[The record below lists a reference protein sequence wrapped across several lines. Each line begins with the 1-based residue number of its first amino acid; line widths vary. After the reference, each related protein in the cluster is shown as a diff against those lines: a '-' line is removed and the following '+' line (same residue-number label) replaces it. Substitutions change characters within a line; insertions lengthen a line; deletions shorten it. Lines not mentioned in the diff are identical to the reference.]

1 MCGSR
6 IKLEKE
12 RRKERGVWEANS
24 FLGWE
29 DFAVPKDGPAVVAAV
44 KSSVSMVSD
53 EGTST

>member
-1 MCGSR
+1 MGS
-6 IKLEKE
+6 ILE
-12 RRKERGVWEANS
+12 
-24 FLGWE
+24 WE